1 LLLLAACRSYKSA
14 VSFYVALTDLLKASK
29 GSNAYYSS
37 KELAV
42 PGLSI
47 LPDVLQQQQQQ
58 HRTGRSPG
66 EMFTLMN
73 KALAT
78 VGRSFVKET
87 GGTGAAAAAASSD
100 GRRPSS
106 PGDSDGMLY
115 PVGGTKAAVANA
127 MAVAARQW
135 QKPPLVANLEPP
147 RRGSSVLVSV
157 LFANVPAKECGL
169 IAHCVCA
176 GYNRLHITKWGNV
189 QKLKLRMLL
198 PLFATAGS
206 SRWCVFF

>member
-1 LLLLAACRSYKSA
+1 
-14 VSFYVALTDLLKASK
+14 VSFYSALTDLLKASR

-37 KELAV
+37 QDLSV

-47 LPDVLQQQQQQ
+47 LPDVLQQQ
-58 HRTGRSPG
+58 HIKTGRSPG

-73 KALAT
+73 RALAT
-78 VGRSFVKET
+78 VGRSFVKEP
-87 GGTGAAAAAASSD
+87 GGAGGVAAAAAASD

-106 PGDSDGMLY
+106 PGDSEGMLY

-157 LFANVPAKECGL
+157 GVVAVLQHRGAAGICRQRACKRGL
-169 IAHCVCA
+169 
-176 GYNRLHITKWGNV
+176 
-189 QKLKLRMLL
+189 
-198 PLFATAGS
+198 
-206 SRWCVFF
+206 